1 MSPADHNKT
10 LVVLYSLI
18 SGLFTLPLLISPL
31 ILLVSPSLLAKNLK
45 STDQVLIAIVIYCLV
60 VLLAL
65 LIPATGYGLYKKTCS
80 SQPCARFFQ
89 WCCCLSVGRWAS
101 TPGGSS
107 ILTAARQCTANLLST
122 RACRRV
128 KTHASFWSAIRDDPL
143 PRPRLHYLVDQPFIS
158 GSVKI
163 ALEKAGSWMFR

>member
-65 LIPATGYGLYKKTCS
+65 LIPATGYGLYKRKPVARSLALVS
-80 SQPCARFFQ
+80 SVVLLPICWPLGVYTWWFIH
-89 WCCCLSVGRWAS
+89 SD
-101 TPGGSS
+101 GG
-107 ILTAARQCTANLLST
+107 
-122 RACRRV
+122 
-128 KTHASFWSAIRDDPL
+128 
-143 PRPRLHYLVDQPFIS
+143 
-158 GSVKI
+158 
-163 ALEKAGSWMFR
+163 KAMYSKLA